1 MHLLMKSIL
10 ISALVLIF
18 MGLSSI
24 HFYWAFGGKFGIDSA
39 LPMNAEGTK
48 ILNPTSL
55 DSLIVGGGLLIF
67 AFLYLFSIY
76 TPTNKF
82 ILIIRNIGLWGI
94 PVIFMIRAT
103 GDFKYIGFFKQI
115 TTTQFAYWDTI
126 FYSPLC
132 LLIAIFGFI
141 VARKNNNSSFEKRA

>member
-1 MHLLMKSIL
+1 MKSIL
-10 ISALVLIF
+10 TSALVLIF

-24 HFYWAFGGKFGIDSA
+24 HFYWAFGGEFGIDSA
-39 LPMNAEGTK
+39 LPMNEEGAK

-76 TPTNKF
+76 TPKNKF

-94 PVIFMIRAT
+94 PVVFILRVI

-115 TTTQFAYWDTI
+115 KTTKFAYLDL
-126 FYSPLC
+126 Y
-132 LLIAIFGFI
+132 
-141 VARKNNNSSFEKRA
+141 

>member
-1 MHLLMKSIL
+1 MHLLTKSIL
-10 ISALVLIF
+10 TSALVILFI
-18 MGLSSI
+18 GLSSI

-76 TPTNKF
+76 TPQNKF
-82 ILIIRNIGLWGI
+82 ILIIRNIGFWGI
-94 PVIFMIRAT
+94 PLVFILRAI

-115 TTTQFAYWDTI
+115 TTTQFAYLDTV

-141 VARKNNNSSFEKRA
+141 VVRKNNNSSYEKRA